1 MSPVC
6 VVTVLSCGRIYRTE
20 WGLVRGV
27 GDLVRD
33 GTTVTLSLVSGDL
46 VRLLSN
52 ALKAVTRQESCGLT
66 MQPCHSLA
74 GLRVEFRLA
83 LNS

>member
-1 MSPVC
+1 M
-6 VVTVLSCGRIYRTE
+6 
-20 WGLVRGV
+20 VRGV

-52 ALKAVTRQESCGLT
+52 ALKAVTL
-66 MQPCHSLA
+66 SLVS
-74 GLRVEFRLA
+74 GDRKSVV
-83 LNS
+83 